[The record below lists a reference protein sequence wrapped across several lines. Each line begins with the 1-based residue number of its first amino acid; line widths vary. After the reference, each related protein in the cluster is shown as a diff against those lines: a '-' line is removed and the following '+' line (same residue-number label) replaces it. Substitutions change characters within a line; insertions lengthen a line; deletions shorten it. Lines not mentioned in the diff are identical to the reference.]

1 MKVIWASPLRNRSIA
16 GICWGSVGTAT
27 FPIRVPKAIEKLG
40 RHYKYQRYLRPRPT
54 KLQSHIEMSN
64 TTSQLYASQST
75 GKTVTRWLDSFKQRK
90 SRCQYSCRAPC
101 TSRSRRLESLAD
113 RPLDLSELEQHTAQD
128 QTDLKDTV
136 LYLAYGSNLCVE
148 TLRGKRGI
156 QPISQVNVLVPE
168 LVVTFNLPGVPYS
181 EPCFANTRYRQLDPV
196 AQTDSSEKDKPL
208 LQPSDY
214 HKDRW
219 QKGLVGVVYE
229 VTKRDY
235 VHIIA
240 TEGGG
245 AGYQDVV
252 VDCYTL
258 SDDPTEEVPLHPN
271 GETFKAH
278 TLFSPPRI
286 IRPHPSYAQPSARYL
301 KLITD
306 GAKESSLP
314 YEYQTYLTGIR
325 PYELTT
331 AKQRLGQFVFLS
343 TWAPAFALV
352 FGAGNIFLDKN
363 GQYPDWYKAFANALF
378 VAVWA
383 SYDNFFKHLFGDGER
398 TMGENERSVTDE
410 EALLGVSHRKEYSY
424 GAFDGRGPQ

>member
-1 MKVIWASPLRNRSIA
+1 MD
-16 GICWGSVGTAT
+16 
-27 FPIRVPKAIEKLG
+27 
-40 RHYKYQRYLRPRPT
+40 
-54 KLQSHIEMSN
+54 
-64 TTSQLYASQST
+64 
-75 GKTVTRWLDSFKQRK
+75 KTVTRWLDSFKQRK
-90 SRCQYSCRAPC
+90 SKCQYSCRAPH

-113 RPLDLSELEQHTAQD
+113 RPLDLSELEQHAAQD
-128 QTDLKDTV
+128 QTGLKDTV

-156 QPISQVNVLVPE
+156 RPISQVNVLVPE
-168 LVVTFNLPGVPYS
+168 LVVTFDLPGVPYS
-181 EPCFANTRYRQLDPV
+181 EPCFANTRYRQLDSV

-306 GAKESSLP
+306 GAEESSLP

-325 PYELTT
+325 PYMPTT

-343 TWAPAFALV
+343 TWAPAFALA

-363 GQYPDWYKAFANALF
+363 GQYPDWYKAFANAIF

-398 TMGENERSVTDE
+398 TMGENERNVTDE

-424 GAFDGRGPQ
+424 GAVESGEKVVHQKLDLSE